1 MSGFW
6 APCLWIWLVLP
17 AGRLDA
23 TVSLGNKFSEIAAG
37 LLLVK
42 EAGGYVLDMNQK
54 DIRTEN
60 LSLVLES
67 GNLIATNAE
76 LSKKVYEL
84 VHK

>member
-1 MSGFW
+1 
-6 APCLWIWLVLP
+6 
-17 AGRLDA
+17 
-23 TVSLGNKFSEIAAG
+23 
-37 LLLVK
+37 
-42 EAGGYVLDMNQK
+42 MNQK

>member
-1 MSGFW
+1 M
-6 APCLWIWLVLP
+6 LP

-67 GNLIATNAE
+67 GQSDCHQCRTVQKGL
-76 LSKKVYEL
+76 
-84 VHK
+84 

>member
-1 MSGFW
+1 MQPSVLATSFRKLPPVCFW
-6 APCLWIWLVLP
+6 LRKP
-17 AGRLDA
+17 A
-23 TVSLGNKFSEIAAG
+23 
-37 LLLVK
+37 
-42 EAGGYVLDMNQK
+42 GYVLDMNQK